1 MRTGAVAACLLA
13 LVCAGNLDLRAE
25 DRVVSGT
32 LLQELDT
39 WATLAIDDVVKSGK
53 PLPEGVTKQ
62 DMKDQTIRS
71 FQPFLMV
78 TKEDEEKFA
87 RGEFDDGKNQRLMEA
102 QIEAFKKAE
111 TKLPLFSAQS
121 IAAYKKGE
129 LKGGKLELAVRM
141 NMLPYV
147 KVRDA
152 LQPDKPVQA
161 ESKESKEK

>member
-1 MRTGAVAACLLA
+1 MTLQRIVLIA
-13 LVCAGNLDLRAE
+13 VCAVLMCVQLCAE

-39 WATLAIDDVVKSGK
+39 WATLAIEDVVKSGK
-53 PLPEGVTKQ
+53 PLPQGVTKEA
-62 DMKDQTIRS
+62 MKDQTIRS

-78 TKEDEEKFA
+78 TKAEEEKFG
-87 RGEFDDGKNQRLMEA
+87 RGEFDDEKNTRLMDA
-102 QIEAFKKAE
+102 QIDAFKQAE
-111 TKLPLFSAQS
+111 VKLPLFSEQS
-121 IAAYKKGE
+121 IASYKKGE

-152 LQPDKPVQA
+152 LQSGK
-161 ESKESKEK
+161 SKEEK